1 MNEFYKYINQLIILF
16 NIVKLFVHDTLTY
29 NFLLI
34 FDQRSRATIRRI
46 NWNEKIKDSFQC
58 RRSYENLKTLKMH
71 FLFLVQFDNIPTLRS
86 NVIKKTFVPTNKKHK
101 TIISIVIIY
110 IPLNIHTKFAF
121 DLSISTPVQRYSNG
135 SKWREKKKKKN
146 SSSSNKQFQSSI
158 CSTVCSRNK
167 KKKRTPPF
175 NVKIVQ
181 FLVE

>member
-86 NVIKKTFVPTNKKHK
+86 NVIKKTFAPTNKKHK

-135 SKWREKKKKKN
+135 SKWREKKKKK
-146 SSSSNKQFQSSI
+146 K
-158 CSTVCSRNK
+158 
-167 KKKRTPPF
+167 
-175 NVKIVQ
+175 
-181 FLVE
+181 FLFI